1 MINLL
6 RHLASRHGLF
16 VVIASLILGA
26 FEFLICAIVVN
37 FDLGAVITQAIKSLP
52 PLMQTMMADQFFG
65 GFTTR
70 GILAFGW
77 NHPTALVIG
86 LAVAIVLA
94 SRAIAGEIESGTM
107 EMTLTQPLSRITYL
121 AAQCMF
127 AFICLAVL
135 TAGALLGS
143 IIGQAFFNLAV
154 FRASDLFKLGSA
166 YFLLQSAWF
175 GISLAASSFSR
186 EGGRVAVLVFI
197 IALVLYVINV
207 IGKLLPTAEGL
218 LPYSLWTYYSPQM
231 ILVNG
236 TFETKSVLV
245 LAGTFIVSVGLGAW
259 YFQRRDIP

>member
-1 MINLL
+1 
-6 RHLASRHGLF
+6 
-16 VVIASLILGA
+16 
-26 FEFLICAIVVN
+26 
-37 FDLGAVITQAIKSLP
+37 
-52 PLMQTMMADQFFG
+52 
-65 GFTTR
+65 
-70 GILAFGW
+70 
-77 NHPTALVIG
+77 
-86 LAVAIVLA
+86 
-94 SRAIAGEIESGTM
+94 
-107 EMTLTQPLSRITYL
+107 
-121 AAQCMF
+121 
-127 AFICLAVL
+127 
-135 TAGALLGS
+135 
-143 IIGQAFFNLAV
+143 
-154 FRASDLFKLGSA
+154 
-166 YFLLQSAWF
+166 LQSAWF